1 MADVVGVSV
10 VVVVVVVEEVE
21 DGMVV
26 EVASDVVVVLVVNV
40 VVVEVVVLAGFFFLG
55 ISHRESHWLT
65 NTHLSPGS
73 HSAVPV
79 LSRSK
84 QKREDDNLSSPD
96 RSQARRRHER
106 GSSLVHPLPPH
117 FWFFLRGPE
126 GVVVVER
133 VVVNGGWYQVTGGV
147 E

>member
-1 MADVVGVSV
+1 MADVVGASV
-10 VVVVVVVEEVE
+10 VVVVVVVVIVVVE

-26 EVASDVVVVLVVNV
+26 EVASDVVVVLVVEVVVQV
-40 VVVEVVVLAGFFFLG
+40 VVVAGFFFLG

-84 QKREDDNLSSPD
+84 QKRENDYLSSPD
-96 RSQARRRHER
+96 RGKHEDDTKEEAHLSILCRRTS
-106 GSSLVHPLPPH
+106 GSFSEV
-117 FWFFLRGPE
+117 R
-126 GVVVVER
+126 R
-133 VVVNGGWYQVTGGV
+133 AS
-147 E
+147 